1 MQYPFQRSFNFE
13 EEEMEMEKKNGT
25 GKVEHEKK
33 CASESTLPSK
43 LCSLYPGLDTIK
55 HWKGSI
61 E

>member
-33 CASESTLPSK
+33 SASESTLPSK

-55 HWKGSI
+55 H
-61 E
+61 